1 MKFEASKAAALNRLN
16 NFVEKN
22 LSEYSKLRNFDFG
35 PENRTNISGLSPYIT
50 HGVIN
55 EKEVIEKS
63 LSKFSFSK
71 NEKFIQEVL
80 WRTYWK
86 GWLELRPN
94 VWTDYVAELNKI
106 REEYKVISLFL
117 MNSSIFATING
128 RVFIEVVKPGTEFV
142 TDSALI

>member
-1 MKFEASKAAALNRLN
+1 MDFEASRASALNELN
-16 NFVEKN
+16 NFVENN
-22 LSEYSKLRNFDFG
+22 LSDYSKLRNFDFG
-35 PENRTNISGLSPYIT
+35 PEKRSNVSCLSPYIT
-50 HGVIN
+50 HGIIN

-94 VWTDYVAELNKI
+94 VWTDYIIELKII
-106 REEYKVISLFL
+106 REKYKDNKAVSYTHLTL
-117 MNSSIFATING
+117 PTKA
-128 RVFIEVVKPGTEFV
+128 
-142 TDSALI
+142 

>member
-35 PENRTNISGLSPYIT
+35 PEKRTNISGLSPYIT

-94 VWTDYVAELNKI
+94 VWTDYLIELNKI
-106 REEYKVISLFL
+106 REEYE
-117 MNSSIFATING
+117 NNQN
-128 RVFIEVVKPGTEFV
+128 
-142 TDSALI
+142 